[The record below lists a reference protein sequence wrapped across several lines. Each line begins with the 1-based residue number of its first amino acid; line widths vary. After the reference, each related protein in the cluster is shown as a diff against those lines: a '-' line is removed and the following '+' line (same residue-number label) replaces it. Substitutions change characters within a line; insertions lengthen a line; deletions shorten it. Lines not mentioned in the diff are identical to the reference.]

1 MKKIS
6 KIILFFTV
14 ILIGFAAFQIL
25 KNKSIPTNTNQET
38 ETESFPLKIDEPQ
51 PDFYT
56 QTGTITVVGK
66 TSPNSL
72 LVAASFGDGQAIRVG
87 QEGKFNF
94 PISLDPGY
102 NKLTVTVQNDKNEE
116 KTYQADLFFDD
127 KPYISPKVA
136 TDEAKIATR
145 VATNEALKETVK
157 EISDKRELAKYKM
170 AAGLV
175 KNYLKNVIEIATQ
188 NGSQTLDT
196 QNDTVFVQTV
206 KDKSAKFSDV
216 QNGNFLVA
224 LGKPNSQNILETE
237 AVLIYP
243 GQPQDTNLS
252 IFGHILKVEKG
263 TLTIEKQNSETIEL
277 SFDEKGANPK
287 LGQKVAIWATRD
299 DKGTTAQK
307 ILAFDDPD
315 FETKNATFSASPSA
329 SPSPK
334 LKK

>member
-1 MKKIS
+1 MKKTS
-6 KIILFFTV
+6 KIILIFAI
-14 ILIGFAAFQIL
+14 ILICFAVFQIL
-25 KNKSIPTNTNQET
+25 KNKSIPTNTTKKT
-38 ETESFPLKIDEPQ
+38 ETEPFPLKIDEPQ

-56 QTGTITVVGK
+56 QTGTITIVGK

-87 QEGKFNF
+87 QEGNFNF
-94 PISLDPGY
+94 PISLGPGY
-102 NKLTVTVQNDKNEE
+102 NKLTITVQNDKNEE
-116 KTYQADLFFDD
+116 KSYQADLFFDD

-145 VATNEALKETVK
+145 VATNEALKKTIED
-157 EISDKRELAKYKM
+157 ISIIEELAKYKM

-196 QNDTVFVQTV
+196 QNETVFILTE

-252 IFGHILKVEKG
+252 IFGHISKVDKG
-263 TLTIEKQNSETIEL
+263 ILTIEKQNGETLEL
-277 SFDEKGANPK
+277 SFDEKSINPK
-287 LGQKVAIWATRD
+287 LAQRVAIWATRD
-299 DKGTTAQK
+299 DKGITARK

-315 FETKNATFSASPSA
+315 FEPKNATFSASPSA
-329 SPSPK
+329 SPPSQT
-334 LKK
+334 